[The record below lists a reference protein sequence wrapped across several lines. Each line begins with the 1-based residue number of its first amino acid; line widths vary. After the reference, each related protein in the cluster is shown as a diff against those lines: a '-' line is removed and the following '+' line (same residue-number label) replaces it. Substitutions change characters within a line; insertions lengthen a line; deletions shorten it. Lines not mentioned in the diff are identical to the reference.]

1 MQKKKN
7 LIKLLI
13 IFSTILIII
22 GIISI
27 IGISYLI
34 KKYKSKFGILKI
46 N

>member
-22 GIISI
+22 GIIATV
-27 IGISYLI
+27 YL
-34 KKYKSKFGILKI
+34 KTDIL
-46 N
+46 